1 MRRIF
6 RDALLCTFI
15 TALWALSVGAQNLKE
30 MVSPG
35 ADNVAIKGYDT
46 VAYFTIGQPTKGNLE
61 FAFSWN
67 DTQWYFAN
75 ARHRDLFATKPERY
89 APQFKGFCA
98 AALTK
103 GKVKVT
109 NPEAWAIIGGKLY
122 LSSSKEFMRKFQ
134 QNQAEN
140 VKRAEAAW
148 AKSHQ

>member
-1 MRRIF
+1 MRRLF

-15 TALWALSVGAQNLKE
+15 TALWALPASAQNLKE
-30 MVSPG
+30 PVSPV

-46 VAYFTIGQPTKGNLE
+46 VAYFTIGQPTKGKPE
-61 FAFSWN
+61 FAFSWD
-67 DTQWYFAN
+67 DTQWHFAN
-75 ARHRDLFATKPERY
+75 ARHRDLFAAKPERY

-103 GKVKVT
+103 GKVKAT

-140 VKRAEAAW
+140 VKRAETAW
-148 AKSHQ
+148 AKSQK

>member
-15 TALWALSVGAQNLKE
+15 TVLWALPAGAQNLKE
-30 MVSPG
+30 TVSPG
-35 ADNVAIKGYDT
+35 TDNVAIKGYDS
-46 VAYFTIGQPTKGNLE
+46 VAYFTIGQPTKGKHE

-67 DTQWYFAN
+67 DAKWYFAN
-75 ARHRDLFATKPERY
+75 ARHRDLFAAKPERY

>member
-6 RDALLCTFI
+6 RDALLCTFVI
-15 TALWALSVGAQNLKE
+15 TLWALPVDAQNMKE
-30 MVSPG
+30 TVSPG
-35 ADNVAIKGYDT
+35 TDNVAIKGYDT
-46 VAYFTIGQPTKGNLE
+46 VAYFTIGQPTKGKHE

-75 ARHRDLFATKPERY
+75 ARHRDLFAAKPERY

-140 VKRAEAAW
+140 VKRAGAAW
-148 AKSHQ
+148 AKSQQ